1 MESSGLQPM
10 ESFALDDQAS
20 GLRQQVRKLG
30 CRLPSIEQRRC
41 RLRTL
46 EVPHIR
52 LHLPLDS
59 KVPIQ
64 IGAGTLVWHWQTRSQ
79 PAFGWDMQARLHV
92 VGIAEQFTTTQL
104 SKWRYLFRD
113 WHLIGESLELSALAD
128 SCWLWLGGGESLIA
142 RLRPVLSWLCRN
154 RPDIPIIFAGIEGAT
169 RERLERWASTRYPLR
184 FLKPHDLP
192 SGAEHGYYR
201 LLRRAISLHAW

>member
-1 MESSGLQPM
+1 ML
-10 ESFALDDQAS
+10 SFALSDQAS
-20 GLRQQVRKLG
+20 GLRRQVQKLG
-30 CRLPSIEQRRC
+30 SELLPLGHS
-41 RLRTL
+41 LRGRAL
-46 EVPHIR
+46 SEVPYVH
-52 LHLPLDS
+52 LHLLLGGR
-59 KVPIQ
+59 VRIQ
-64 IGAGTLVWHWQTRSQ
+64 LGAGTLVWHWHPRPK
-79 PAFGWDMQARLHV
+79 PAIGWDLQARLHV

-154 RPDIPIIFAGIEGAT
+154 RPDIPIIFTGIEGAT

-201 LLRRAISLHAW
+201 LLRRAISLHAR